1 MKTTAL
7 SIATL
12 LALSAIASAAD
23 GDRLADRGED
33 DAPRGKIVVTG
44 GARMMTVWDYF
55 FNNPEKYRSMRN
67 DPGEYHVG
75 GVRR

>member
-1 MKTTAL
+1 MK
-7 SIATL
+7 ATSLTLAAL
-12 LALSAIASAAD
+12 LALTAGTSALAAD
-23 GDRLADRGED
+23 NDGGLDEE
-33 DAPRGKIVVTG
+33 APRGKIVVG
-44 GARMMTVWDYF
+44 ERPAMMSVWDYF